1 MEEEEEASRTV
12 MEEEEENFRTVN
24 VEKSIGLIW
33 RHLMTPLM
41 RQTKEEDLILA
52 GEEMKITGEDKVLA
66 EEEGALTTVKELGGD
81 AKSLHTMEVAEV
93 QRQEGLEAA
102 VVTRCRPQA
111 KRLWLPVTQRPG
123 RVTGRVLTQA
133 VAITTSPGGPSV
145 RGVALPSQ
153 GRTTP
158 TPLPTY
164 LR

>member
-1 MEEEEEASRTV
+1 MEEEEKASRTVEEVGEEDLRTVMEEEEEASRTV

-66 EEEGALTTVKELGGD
+66 EEEGALTTVKELGGVG
-81 AKSLHTMEVAEV
+81 KSLHTLEVAEV

-111 KRLWLPVTQRPG
+111 KRL
-123 RVTGRVLTQA
+123 
-133 VAITTSPGGPSV
+133 
-145 RGVALPSQ
+145 
-153 GRTTP
+153 
-158 TPLPTY
+158 
-164 LR
+164 